1 MSILNLIVFISIFVF
16 IIIVG
21 ISIAFENVYAQEEE
35 KSPLLQLLPTLNEN
49 NDGLI
54 ISEEICP
61 PYCSPPPPIQELPQD
76 EQSP

>member
-21 ISIAFENVYAQEEE
+21 ISIAFENVYAQEE

>member
-61 PYCSPPPPIQELPQD
+61 PYCCPTPTKQELPQD